1 MVNLKKRKRK
11 FFSRRRDEVNVENNS
26 QKESSQQINFGDYK
40 ASLGDLMRGQRASLG
55 KSLLDV
61 QKELGLAPYIIFAIE
76 NGDLEAFPNKSLV
89 GSYVLQYSKY
99 LGWDPKKTYDK
110 FCKESGH
117 VGRINYD
124 SVNSYPST
132 FYTTNKLSSRKAFK
146 NRISLLEHIF
156 GGLIQKSTLTGLA
169 AVSFVSLLLASGG
182 YLVWTFY
189 FQVYE
194 NSDQITS
201 TATLGTNI
209 FGNDYGSDT
218 INSEGTQITYAIQT
232 MNTLQ
237 NGLDKIG
244 DLIPLEVEARS
255 NSTPDWQNHSSIASK
270 YKPGN
275 LPEVLVF
282 LPEEEIVMADILDAT
297 TANSNKIYLLT
308 TSESWIQ
315 VKGESG
321 RVLFERVLVA
331 GEKYEVPNIGERL
344 ILRAGNS
351 GSLYFTIGGI
361 GYGPF
366 GSGTSVVDNIYL
378 VSTVLKQNYAV
389 VDAEIDLTGD
399 EDPAEYTSVDSN
411 LVNNN

>member
-1 MVNLKKRKRK
+1 MVNLKKRKIR
-11 FFSRRRDEVNVENNS
+11 FFSRGRIGVTVEENS
-26 QKESSQQINFGDYK
+26 LKESSQQSNFGDYN

-55 KSLLDV
+55 KSILDV

-89 GSYVLQYSKY
+89 GSYVLQYSRY

-117 VGRINYD
+117 VGRINDD
-124 SVNSYPST
+124 SGHSYPST
-132 FYTTNKLSSRKAFK
+132 LYTTNELSSRKAFK
-146 NRISLLEHIF
+146 NRISLLEYIV
-156 GGLIQKSTLTGLA
+156 GGLVQKSTLIGLA
-169 AVSFVSLLLASGG
+169 AISFVSLLLASGG

-194 NSDQITS
+194 NPDQITS
-201 TATLGTNI
+201 TATVGANI
-209 FGNDYGSDT
+209 FGNDNGSDT
-218 INSEGTQITYAIQT
+218 INTEGTQIAFAIEPN
-232 MNTLQ
+232 NTFQ
-237 NGLDKIG
+237 IGLDKIG
-244 DLIPLEVEARS
+244 DLIPQEAGAS
-255 NSTPDWQNHSSIASK
+255 TISTPDWQNHSSIVSK

-275 LPEVLVF
+275 LHEVPVF
-282 LPEEEIVMADILDAT
+282 LPEEDTGLAGISDIT
-297 TANSNKIYLLT
+297 NENSSKIYLLT
-308 TSESWIQ
+308 TSESWIR

-378 VSTVLKQNYAV
+378 DSTVLKQNYAV
-389 VDAEIDLTGD
+389 VDTGIDLTGAQ
-399 EDPAEYTSVDSN
+399 DPAEYTSVDSN
-411 LVNNN
+411 LANNN

>member
-1 MVNLKKRKRK
+1 MVNLKKRKIR
-11 FFSRRRDEVNVENNS
+11 FFSRGRIGVTVEDNS
-26 QKESSQQINFGDYK
+26 LNESSQQSNFGDYN

-89 GSYVLQYSKY
+89 GSYVLQYSRY

-117 VGRINYD
+117 VGRINDD
-124 SVNSYPST
+124 SGHSYPST
-132 FYTTNKLSSRKAFK
+132 FYTTNELSNRKAFN
-146 NRISLLEHIF
+146 NRISLLEYIV
-156 GGLIQKSTLTGLA
+156 GGLIQKSTLIGLA
-169 AVSFVSLLLASGG
+169 AISFVSLLLASGG

-194 NSDQITS
+194 NPEQITS
-201 TATLGTNI
+201 TATVGANI
-209 FGNDYGSDT
+209 FGNDNGSDT
-218 INSEGTQITYAIQT
+218 INSEGTQIAFAIEPN
-232 MNTLQ
+232 NTFQ
-237 NGLDKIG
+237 IGLDKIG
-244 DLIPLEVEARS
+244 DLIPQEAGAS
-255 NSTPDWQNHSSIASK
+255 TIPTPDWQNHSSIVSK

-275 LPEVLVF
+275 LHEVPVF
-282 LPEEEIVMADILDAT
+282 LPEEDTGLAGISDIT
-297 TANSNKIYLLT
+297 NENSSKIYLLT
-308 TSESWIQ
+308 TSESWIR
-315 VKGESG
+315 VRGESG

-378 VSTVLKQNYAV
+378 DSTVLKQNYAV
-389 VDAEIDLTGD
+389 VVTEIDLTGAQ
-399 EDPAEYTSVDSN
+399 DPAEYTSVDSN
-411 LVNNN
+411 LANNN